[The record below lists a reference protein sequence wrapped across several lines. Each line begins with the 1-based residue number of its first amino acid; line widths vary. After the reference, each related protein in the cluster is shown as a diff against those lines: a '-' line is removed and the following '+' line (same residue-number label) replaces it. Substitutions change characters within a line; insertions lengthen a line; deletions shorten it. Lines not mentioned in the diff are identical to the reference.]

1 MIGKVYTPLRYPG
14 GKSLFSDYFK
24 SFIDLNIDFPGTYV
38 EPYCGGAGAA
48 INLLLDGNVSRV
60 LLNDANYSIYAFWAS
75 LKYCGEK
82 FLEIF
87 DQTEITLDEWK
98 KQRVIL
104 NNSNPHNKK
113 DLVKQGFATFFNNR
127 CNRSG
132 ILTSGPIGGQ
142 SIIQQENANYK
153 IDARF
158 QKKLLREKLEHIIEV
173 RDKIEVFNLDAL
185 IFLKTKIESLPMA
198 AQAKTF
204 VYLDPPYYNQG
215 SGLYFNSYK
224 PADHKLL
231 AEYLMN
237 DLNYKW
243 LLSYDNVP
251 SIRSLY
257 SEFNQYSFYINYSA
271 QQSKLGSEL
280 LIPSKNSILPSSG
293 IIKKTSRNKTIELTY
308 FHSPSLFEIID

>member
-1 MIGKVYTPLRYPG
+1 MVGKAYTPLRYPG

-24 SFIDLNIDFPGTYV
+24 SYINLNIDGPSTYA

-48 INLLLDGNVSRV
+48 VNLLIEGEVTKI

-75 LKYCGEK
+75 LKHFGEK

-98 KQRVIL
+98 KQRVVLI
-104 NNSNPHNKK
+104 NSGPHSESN
-113 DLVKQGFATFFNNR
+113 LVKQGFATFFNNR

-142 SIIQQENANYK
+142 SAIQQENANYK

-158 QKKLLREKLEHIIEV
+158 QKKLLREKIVRIIEV
-173 RDKIEVFNLDAL
+173 RDQIEVYNLDAL
-185 IFLKTKIESLPMA
+185 IFLKTKIESLPIE
-198 AQAKTF
+198 AQTRTF

-224 PADHKLL
+224 PDDHKVLSR
-231 AEYLMN
+231 YLKN

-251 SIRSLY
+251 SIRALY
-257 SEFNQYSFYINYSA
+257 SEFDQFSFYINYSA

-280 LIPSKNSILPSSG
+280 LIPSKNSVLPASG

-308 FHSPSLFEIID
+308 LHSPSLFEIIE